1 MNKFEEAMEFI
12 ETSLDHLVGER
23 PITVVFEDVETYNN
37 INHYDQM
44 EHLTNSDI
52 LDDLYD
58 FYQGAFN
65 DYFTNN
71 EPIPAFALEAQSQ
84 LEEYDI
90 ISDNEEEIAASKEF
104 YDDDEIQTTF
114 HEDME
119 SEFAQALYDYRGM
132 YFDIEFVNDQ
142 WDYKSGQSTLISK
155 SPMTVKEFATH
166 GRWFNGDHIEITLKN
181 GTMKFG
187 D

>member
-12 ETSLDHLVGER
+12 ETSLDHLSGER

-37 INHYDQM
+37 INHYDQV
-44 EHLTNSDI
+44 EHLENSE
-52 LDDLYD
+52 LLSPLYD
-58 FYQGAFN
+58 FYQEAFQNYFDDN
-65 DYFTNN
+65 D
-71 EPIPAFALEAQSQ
+71 PIPEFALDAKTQ
-84 LEEYDI
+84 LEEGGI
-90 ISDNEEEIAASKEF
+90 ISDNEEELEDSGED
-104 YDDDEIQTTF
+104 YDVDDIQTTF

-155 SPMTVKEFATH
+155 SPMTVKEFSTH
-166 GRWFNGDHIEITLKN
+166 GRWFNGDHIEIAMKN